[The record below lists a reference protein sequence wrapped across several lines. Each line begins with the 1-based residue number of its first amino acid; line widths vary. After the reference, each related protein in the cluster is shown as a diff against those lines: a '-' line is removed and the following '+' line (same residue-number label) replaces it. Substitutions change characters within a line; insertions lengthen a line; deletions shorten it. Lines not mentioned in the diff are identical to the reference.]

1 MPMDI
6 INIHARGGETYFS
19 YRRMRTSMI
28 GFLGRADAVS
38 VWESEVVRERLRR
51 YRKVMNDRA
60 HAKFKI
66 ARQAPVD
73 KDIGSMDEET
83 LWILHKK
90 ARSEFIRTMSEI
102 DERGEE
108 HVPLG
113 IDPKPNFV
121 DLKKEIAYR
130 MIRKCRFC
138 ERRCG
143 ADRMTKGSKLG
154 VCGLGRD
161 ARVCSVFA
169 HMGEEA
175 PLIGEDVRGS
185 GTIFFASCTFRCVF
199 CQNYDISHD
208 PKAGEV
214 VESDE
219 LARIM
224 DIMRRKGVANINLVG
239 GDPVPNTHVILD
251 ALAMAKENFPIVWN
265 TNMYGSTE
273 DMELVLDLV
282 DFWLPDFKYGNDE
295 CALRLSKIKNYFDVV
310 SRNHGMAYENEGE
323 IVIRHLV
330 MPGHIEC
337 CTKPVLKF
345 IAQKIPNVLVNIMD
359 QYHPD
364 NVVLEKPKEYPEL
377 TRRVSLSEMR
387 EVFSYADE
395 LGIEYRDVSK

>member
-1 MPMDI
+1 
-6 INIHARGGETYFS
+6 
-19 YRRMRTSMI
+19 MI

-38 VWESEVVRERLRR
+38 VWESEAVRQRLRR
-51 YRKVMNDRA
+51 YHEVMNDRA
-60 HAKFKI
+60 HARFRI
-66 ARQAPVD
+66 ARQVPVD
-73 KDIGSMDEET
+73 KDVGSMDEGA
-83 LWILHKK
+83 LWDLHKK
-90 ARSEFIRTMSEI
+90 VRSVFGRTMGEF
-102 DERGEE
+102 DERGEG

-113 IDPKPNFV
+113 VDPRPNFV

-143 ADRMTKGSKLG
+143 ADRLAKGAKLG
-154 VCGLGRD
+154 ACGLGRD

-175 PLIGEDVRGS
+175 PLIGENMGGS

-208 PKAGEV
+208 PKAGEM
-214 VESDE
+214 VEADE

-224 DIMRRKGVANINLVG
+224 DIMRRKGAANINLVG

-251 ALAMAKENFPIVWN
+251 ALTMAKEDFPVVWN

-282 DFWLPDFKYGNDE
+282 DFWLPDFKYGNDD
-295 CALRLSKIKNYFDVV
+295 CGLRLSKVKDYFGVV
-310 SRNHGMAYENEGE
+310 SRNHLMAYENGGE

-345 IAQKIPNVLVNIMD
+345 TAEKLPNVLVNIMD

-364 NVVLEKPKEYPEL
+364 NVVLERPKEYHEL
-377 TRRVSLSEMR
+377 TRRVSSSEMR
-387 EVFSYADE
+387 EVFSYADG